1 MFGMS
6 KDVQKRPFFD
16 LQGGGGG
23 GSRLKIFEKFHL
35 DDARYI
41 KILLLSFVHPDFSNL
56 GEPLPS
62 PPSRKALKITIISSF
77 FLLLF

>member
-16 LQGGGGG
+16 LQGGVGG

-35 DDARYI
+35 DDARCI
-41 KILLLSFVHPDFSNL
+41 KITFKLWFEHPDFSNL
-56 GEPLPS
+56 GEPGQG
-62 PPSRKALKITIISSF
+62 RTRDQAE
-77 FLLLF
+77 